1 MKTLEKTAILATSML
16 TIIATAAIGPALS
29 VIDAQFTSASPL
41 LIKSVVTIPAL
52 ICIPIS
58 LLSNK
63 LSNYIRKK
71 YLLIF
76 GLILYLIA
84 SILSYFS
91 NNIYS
96 LLLTRG
102 LFGLGLGIIAPLSL
116 VVIGDFFEGKTRA
129 KFMGYS
135 TAVSDIGA
143 VIAILIVGVLASLG
157 WQNIFLIYLAGIV
170 VLFLVIFF
178 LPKIAPYDHSAPEN
192 KIESLNKDTSNIKLN
207 KGVFKYS
214 VIIILSFIVFYS
226 VPTNMSLLIAY
237 KHLGTPETSSYL
249 IALITFS
256 AFIGAMIFHRI
267 LKILKESLI
276 LFSFIFMAVGFI
288 LILLSNVV
296 LIMAIGIIIAGIG
309 FGIVVPYCLFYS
321 AKCVHVK
328 HTSLAITMVSTSIY
342 VGESICPVVLNYIA
356 KIFNLNNIIGLFYGA
371 ELLSIIAIIFSL
383 YILLKSKK
391 LNKVSI

>member
-1 MKTLEKTAILATSML
+1 MKTLEKTAILATSVL

-52 ICIPIS
+52 ICILIS

>member
-1 MKTLEKTAILATSML
+1 MKTLEKTAILATSVL